1 MKIDNYKRAA
11 VGFFKK
17 RAAKNSS
24 ETEDDNSGE
33 MSFLEHLE
41 ELRDVIIK
49 CLIALVIAF
58 IISTVGFHYLNK
70 GLMYPLN
77 SAKTLL
83 VNYFNVD
90 SNPPEAKAEKIGP
103 FYLVKY
109 EDGKESAREGPFF
122 MESQAKVLEEGSV
135 SLTRLVQGD
144 LNALSWHSKIQLRAM
159 SFQTP
164 IVLWFSVGLL
174 GALGLALPFI
184 LYFIAK
190 FIAPGLTEKERGIMK
205 PTIAVA
211 VFLFFIGAAFAFSFM
226 LPMGIAFMAWMSQ
239 NMGLEMFPDAQSY
252 YMMVIFLTLV
262 VGITFEVPLLIT
274 VLIYLGVL
282 NPDSLKKNRRMVF
295 LVILIFATVV
305 TPPDCI
311 TQISLA
317 IPLYLLYELAL
328 IIGVRFRNKKLKRE
342 AEEERLAEI
351 QDEKERKE
359 YIESEAA
366 KRRAEEADENDETS
380 ATPKKKYDDNLPDDY
395 DPNKDDEYEDHHH
408 YDYDDDDY
416 DPYNLDDFVDSE
428 EEERLNKIFGP
439 NWQLNEPDLSYF
451 TPKFKEPE
459 KADAETEVESETE
472 IKTEGKDETEAKNS
486 EDKNIS

>member
-1 MKIDNYKRAA
+1 MKIDKYKNAT
-11 VGFFKK
+11 VKFFKK
-17 RAAKNSS
+17 RAAKSAGS
-24 ETEDDNSGE
+24 EDESGAE

-41 ELRDVIIK
+41 EFRDVVIK

-58 IISTVGFHYLNK
+58 IVATVGFHYLNK

-77 SAKTLL
+77 AAKGII
-83 VNYFNVD
+83 VNYFD
-90 SNPPEAKAEKIGP
+90 IADTPPPAQAEKIGP
-103 FYLVKY
+103 FFLVKY
-109 EDGKESAREGPFF
+109 GDDGKEVAKEGPFF
-122 MESQAKVLEEGSV
+122 MESEATAALEGATT
-135 SLTRLVQGD
+135 LTRLKNGD
-144 LNALSWHSKIQLRAM
+144 LNAMAWHSKIQLRAM

-164 IVLWFSVGLL
+164 IVLWFSVGLM
-174 GALGLALPFI
+174 GAVGLALPFM

-190 FIAPGLTEKERGIMK
+190 FIAPGLTTKERRIMK

-211 VFLFFIGAAFAFSFM
+211 VLLFFIGSAFAFFFM

-262 VGITFEVPLLIT
+262 VGITFEVPLLLT

-282 NPDSLKKNRRMVF
+282 NPDVLKKNRRMVF

-311 TQISLA
+311 TQVSLA

-328 IIGVRFRNKKLKRE
+328 VIGVKFRNKKLKRE

-351 QDEKERKE
+351 QDEKERRE
-359 YIESEAA
+359 YIASEAA
-366 KRRAEEADENDETS
+366 KRRAEEEEENEGKS
-380 ATPKKKYDDNLPDDY
+380 PAKKYDDGLPDDY

-408 YDYDDDDY
+408 YDYDDDDEY
-416 DPYNLDDFVDSE
+416 DPYGLDDDYDPE
-428 EEERLNKIFGP
+428 EFDRLKKSFSP
-439 NWQLNEPDLSYF
+439 NWQLNEPDLSFF
-451 TPKFKEPE
+451 TPNFKEDEVIE
-459 KADAETEVESETE
+459 KPTEENGENKPVE
-472 IKTEGKDETEAKNS
+472 N
-486 EDKNIS
+486 